1 MSEEEKE
8 AIKTTKA
15 ILKEWQKI
23 VDIEDPEERD
33 IEMNCYI
40 EEMPFS
46 EMKTLL
52 KIIKKQ
58 QKEIEQLANGIRV
71 LGTNPDITTEE
82 IIKEFTEKPISE
94 EYMKK
99 FKSSYISK
107 DEVLK
112 ALGYEENDEEYERLY
127 NKEELILSLIRTINE
142 ECDRLEDIEDQKVE
156 VAVAFIEEKRDK
168 YWQDKIKDILKKYEK
183 RPLEEGICFYKE
195 IENLLEE
202 QLWQK

>member
-1 MSEEEKE
+1 MTEEEN
-8 AIKTTKA
+8 KA
-15 ILKEWQKI
+15 IW
-23 VDIEDPEERD
+23 
-33 IEMNCYI
+33 Y
-40 EEMPFS
+40 FS
-46 EMKTLL
+46 ELL
-52 KIIKKQ
+52 ACEEDEEYWKVIENLIDKKQ
-58 QKEIEQLANGIRV
+58 KQIEQLANGIRV

-82 IIKEFTEKPISE
+82 IIKEFTEKPITE

-127 NKEELILSLIRTINE
+127 NKEDLILSLIRTINE

-168 YWQDKIKDILKKYEK
+168 YWKDKIEK
-183 RPLEEGICFYKE
+183 ELLEPINKERQETYKE
-195 IENLLEE
+195 FMKKGKDDYHGVEGSVLQELNWVVGTIEELLGE
-202 QLWQK
+202 